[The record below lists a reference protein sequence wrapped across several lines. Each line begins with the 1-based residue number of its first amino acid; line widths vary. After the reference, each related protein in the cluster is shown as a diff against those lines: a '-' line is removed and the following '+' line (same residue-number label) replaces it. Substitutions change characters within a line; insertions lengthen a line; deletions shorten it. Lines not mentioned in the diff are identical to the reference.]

1 MRFILVTFCLVF
13 SLQSPCQDFGI
24 DVAIYSNSCEPQFES
39 RLREKVENLV
49 YSKFDDIEF
58 RSFLVTARLNSVQSK
73 QTNTI
78 PSKFIEVI
86 SIQLLAGNPRNGD
99 IYSTQIITS
108 KGIGSSR
115 NEAINNAITKVN
127 SSAIEI
133 NFLREASIRS
143 RNYYL
148 DNCELILSKAESM
161 LKMNDLEG
169 VIASLSEIPLAE
181 SECYQ
186 KSRIIINLAIDS
198 FLEKEC
204 SDLLR
209 QANAVWSAQ
218 PDEEGGLLAIQY
230 IQKIESDY
238 CDTAVD
244 KLLTEIK
251 AKMINI
257 DSREWEFALQRYND
271 QQELKLKEFDLEKE
285 KQIQDFQIRKVLA
298 ERPVRNYYIIKSPF
312 F

>member
-1 MRFILVTFCLVF
+1 MRFILICCLVF
-13 SLQSPCQDFGI
+13 SLQSQGQDFGI
-24 DVAIYSNSCEPQFES
+24 DVVIYSNSCEPQFES

-99 IYSTQIITS
+99 VYSTQIITS

-115 NEAINNAITKVN
+115 NEAINNAIARV
-127 SSAIEI
+127 SSSSIEI
-133 NFLREASIRS
+133 NFLREASTRS
-143 RNYYL
+143 RDYYL
-148 DNCELILSKAESM
+148 VNCESILLKAQSM

-169 VIASLSEIPLAE
+169 VIASLSDMPLAE

-186 KSRIIINLAIDS
+186 KSREIINLAIDS

-209 QANAVWSAQ
+209 QANAVWSAK
-218 PDEEGGLLAIQY
+218 PNEEGGLLAVQY

-238 CDTAVD
+238 CDKSVNQ
-244 KLLTEIK
+244 LLAEIK
-251 AKMINI
+251 EKMINI

-271 QQELKLKEFDLEKE
+271 QKELKLKEFDLEKE
-285 KQIQDFQIRKVLA
+285 KHLRDFQIRKVLA
-298 ERPVRNYYIIKSPF
+298 ERPVPNYYIIRSPF